1 MAYTA
6 NQYNYAT
13 PLSSGNNLFSASSS
27 VLEKHYFT
35 LFDNKLDGS
44 YVPVSGDVGLWGNI
58 LSDDEGNLS
67 IPYVLRVNAARRLKS
82 FRLTGSVYCYP
93 VSFVVKFY
101 NNDTALYTI
110 SESANKKVEYTHHFD
125 RDLIVTSYTISIAKV
140 SKANAVA
147 RVYNVYEPTYMSRYE
162 KVRVALNS
170 LSALEAGE
178 TIAKHVYDTIP
189 VGLRGENS
197 HVRSHA
203 ISSDALRVVTR
214 DESTPHNIHSVM
226 KSASRR
232 VYGKVYITYTDP
244 MLNSDTAVTSETTAY
259 NSVPRQVLD
268 GIKTATGSNL
278 FTLYDNNLSGNFVVS
293 DDKTQVGWSS
303 SVLSGT
309 NGYFDVPPVLMV
321 RFASRP
327 VLGLPIVF
335 NDAKGCVAEDF
346 SVKFIHS
353 SGVEIVKVF
362 TGNTNREVV
371 ITTDALVDV
380 VAIEITFYK
389 ASKPRHPASVLEL
402 PVASTVLYTGYR
414 DESNLISIDL
424 LEELTYEDEVE
435 ALGGVS
441 ANEITVMLDN
451 SNKDFYFNNKQS
463 IVASQLKRN
472 RKIVPWLGAEINPG
486 EIEWY
491 TLGTFWSY
499 RWDVPVNGLT
509 ATVVGFDTIGLL
521 DTTSFTKHHVQI
533 NKSIGKLIEYVLDD
547 AATTLD
553 FIEYVIDP
561 ALYDIIIPYAWFAP
575 GSHTAALRKI
585 SGCYPMHIYCDRQGR
600 ICAMPQKLRLD
611 YYYDTWSDS
620 TNVIDKSY
628 SSLYTTLPNIINV
641 TVVAPLL
648 VQNEELAK
656 DDRPFNVS
664 GTLTRTLNFSKPY
677 VSNINVSVDTTVKY
691 SYEVYSWGIVI
702 TFNGT
707 GTVNS
712 IVCIGTA
719 IDTSNASVIS
729 SIDEESVHVN
739 GSITRDIQ
747 SDFIQRA
754 ELADTIIGRIQS
766 LAAYDKYDAQV
777 NYRGD
782 IALTINDPIL
792 LLDGIAPDNRYN
804 IKRHQLFWNGS
815 LTGSADLNT

>member
-1 MAYTA
+1 MAYAA

-13 PLSSGNNLFSASSS
+13 PLSSGNNLFSAVSS
-27 VLEKHYFT
+27 VPEKRYFT
-35 LFDNKLDGS
+35 LFDNRLNGNYS
-44 YVPVSGDVGLWGNI
+44 PISGDVGLWGSV
-58 LSDDEGNLS
+58 LSDDAGNLS
-67 IPYVLRVNAARRLKS
+67 IPYVLTIDAARRLKS

-101 NNDTALYTI
+101 NNDTLLYTI
-110 SESANKKVEYTHHFD
+110 EEAANSSIEYVHHFGK
-125 RDLIVTSYTISIAKV
+125 DLIVTSYTISIAKI

-147 RVYNVYEPTYMSRYE
+147 RVYNVYEPTYMRRSETAY
-162 KVRVALNS
+162 VALNRAAS
-170 LSALEAGE
+170 VESSEYV
-178 TIAKHVYDTIP
+178 AKHVYDSFP
-189 VGLRGENS
+189 VSLRSRESNM
-197 HVRSHA
+197 HNHA
-203 ISSDALRVVTR
+203 IGSDVLYLAEHDAGNL
-214 DESTPHNIHSVM
+214 HNIHSVM
-226 KSASRR
+226 KKASRR

-244 MLNSDTAVTSETTAY
+244 MLNSDTVVFSETTAY
-259 NSVPRQVLD
+259 NSAPAQVLD
-268 GIKTATGSNL
+268 GVKIASDLNL
-278 FTLYDNNLSGNFVVS
+278 FTLYDNDLSGRYVLSNS
-293 DDKTQVGWSS
+293 NTQVGWYS
-303 SVLSGT
+303 SVLSGS
-309 NGYFDVPPVLMV
+309 NGYFNIPPVLTIH
-321 RFASRP
+321 FASRP

-335 NDAKGCVAEDF
+335 NDAKGCIVEDF
-346 SVKFIHS
+346 SVKFIQS
-353 SGVEIVKVF
+353 SRKEIVKEF
-362 TGNTNREVV
+362 IGNTAREVM
-371 ITTDALVDV
+371 ITNDALIDV
-380 VAIEITFYK
+380 VAIEVTFYK
-389 ASKPRHPASVLEL
+389 VSKPGHPASVLEL
-402 PVASTVLYTGYR
+402 PIASTLLYTGYK
-414 DESNLISIDL
+414 DESNLISVDL

-441 ANEITVMLDN
+441 ANEITVVLDN

-463 IVASQLKRN
+463 IVATQLKRN
-472 RKIVPWLGAEINPG
+472 RKIVPWLGAEISPG

-533 NKSIGKLIEYVLDD
+533 NKSIGELLEYVLND
-547 AATTLD
+547 AVATLD

-561 ALYDIIIPYAWFAP
+561 ALYDIVIPYAWFAP

-600 ICAMPQKLRLD
+600 ICAVPQKLRLD

-656 DDRPFNVS
+656 DDRPFSVS

-677 VSNINVSVDTTVKY
+677 VSDLHVSVDTTVSY
-691 SYEVYSWGIVI
+691 SYEAYSWGIVV

-712 IVCIGTA
+712 IVCTGTA

-729 SIDEESVHVN
+729 NTDEESVHVN
-739 GSITRDIQ
+739 GAITRDIQ

-754 ELADTIIGRIQS
+754 ELASTIIGRIRS
-766 LAAYDKYDAQV
+766 LAVYDKYDAQV

-815 LTGSADLNT
+815 LIGSADLNT